1 MSKFKTLLNNA
12 NWEDFYNTGDENK
25 ALSIFYKLYNI
36 AFSESFPLKKT
47 LTEAIKGQKMDHQGT
62 NKKYLS

>member
-12 NWEDFYNTGDENK
+12 NYEDFYNTDHENK
-25 ALSIFYKLYNI
+25 ALSIFYKRYNT
-36 AFSESFPLKKT
+36 AFNESFLLKKS
-47 LTEAIKGQKMDHQGT
+47 LKKAIKGQKLDHQGT